1 MTKRILLTITIV
13 FVLVSFTEIQAQFD
27 YGFDFSKA
35 GTAGLQFLKIG
46 VGARETAMGEA
57 ASSIVN
63 EANAVFWNPAGI
75 AHIERPEVQ
84 FSHNFWLVDSKHSA
98 VAAAYPLGSFVVAL
112 SAATLSIKDFEETT
126 ALQPDGTGRMVHAGD
141 LLIGVSAARRFTD
154 RLSIGMQVKYV
165 REELDDY
172 SLDNVLF
179 DVGAIYNTGFRN
191 LKLAFA
197 LQHFGPDMK
206 LVDQGFRT
214 PLLFRVSVSDE
225 VFSFEQASLTAA
237 AELVHPTDN
246 VEWVNLGAEL
256 KLVDLIEVR
265 GGYKFNNDV
274 GKATFGLGIK
284 PPAFADLNFRID
296 YSYVPSETVFKDI
309 QRFTVGLVF

>member
-1 MTKRILLTITIV
+1 MTKKIIITINIL
-13 FVLVSFTEIQAQFD
+13 FVLFSYTEVRAQFD

-46 VGARETAMGEA
+46 VGARETALGEA
-57 ASSIVN
+57 AASIVN
-63 EANAVFWNPAGI
+63 DANAVFWNPAGI
-75 AHIERPEVQ
+75 AFLERPEVQ
-84 FSHNFWLVDSKHSA
+84 FSHNLWLVDSKHSA
-98 VAAAYPLGSFVVAL
+98 VAAAYPLGAFVVAV
-112 SAATLSIKDFEETT
+112 SAVTLSINEFEETT
-126 ALQPDGTGRMVHAGD
+126 ALQPDGTGRMVEAGD
-141 LLIGVSAARRFTD
+141 LMIGLSAARRFTD
-154 RLSIGMQVKYV
+154 RLSIGMQVKYI

-206 LVDQGFRT
+206 LAEQGFRT
-214 PLLFRVSVSDE
+214 PLLFRVSVSDQL
-225 VFSFEQASLTAA
+225 FAMEQASLTAA

-246 VEWVNLGAEL
+246 VEWVNLGLEL
-256 KLVDLIEVR
+256 KLIDMVDLR
-265 GGYKFNNDV
+265 GGYKFSNDIGDV
-274 GKATFGLGIK
+274 TFGVGIR
-284 PPAFADLNFRID
+284 PPALANLNLKLD

-309 QRFTVGLVF
+309 QRFTVGLAF